1 MGPRAAEGEGV
12 VGPDLLS
19 CRPPRWLR
27 QLACRLWRH
36 ELQDRH
42 FANGCLHLC
51 TRCGWAVGVLPPKGE
66 RIRALR
72 VHGTDRSQQL
82 AVDFLLAVLA
92 GDSAGRDAAHARL
105 IEDPAASVS
114 MLGMITLAL
123 APEGRVR
130 EQLQSLAAMGELRA
144 AVGEAP

>member
-1 MGPRAAEGEGV
+1 M

-19 CRPPRWLR
+19 RRPPRWLR
-27 QLACRLWRH
+27 RLTCRVTDH

-82 AVDFLLAVLA
+82 AVDFLLGVLA
-92 GDSAGRDAAHARL
+92 GDSAGRDVAASRL
-105 IEDPAASVS
+105 LEDPASSVS
-114 MLGMITLAL
+114 MLGMLVLAL
-123 APEGRVR
+123 ARDDG
-130 EQLQSLAAMGELRA
+130 QLQAQLQTLAAMGELRA
-144 AVGEAP
+144 AVREAP